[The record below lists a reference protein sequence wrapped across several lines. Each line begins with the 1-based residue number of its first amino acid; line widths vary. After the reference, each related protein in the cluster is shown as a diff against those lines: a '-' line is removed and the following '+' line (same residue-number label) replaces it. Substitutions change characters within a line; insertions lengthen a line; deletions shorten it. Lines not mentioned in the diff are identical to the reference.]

1 MFRKKM
7 TVKPCMLVKSSGRRS
22 SLFTPV
28 SKNVN
33 TVCSPFA
40 FCESIKL
47 TLLNIYHTRDFD
59 VLHCSPKIVSM
70 IRKYHNPK
78 MQTNQ
83 WHREEEPHN
92 NHVTSGRQTK
102 QSNQLPLP
110 YRDDCKFKQFKNQ
123 NDKFIFSIIIKII
136 LESIKI

>member
-33 TVCSPFA
+33 TPFA

-47 TLLNIYHTRDFD
+47 TLLNIYHARDFD
-59 VLHCSPKIVSM
+59 VVHSSP
-70 IRKYHNPK
+70 NL
-78 MQTNQ
+78 
-83 WHREEEPHN
+83 
-92 NHVTSGRQTK
+92 
-102 QSNQLPLP
+102 SNS
-110 YRDDCKFKQFKNQ
+110 KN
-123 NDKFIFSIIIKII
+123 KII
-136 LESIKI
+136 NLSFQL